1 MSKIFDLSGKVALV
15 TGASSGLGTHFAR
28 TLSANGAAV
37 ALAARRRERL
47 EALVHEFQSAGGK
60 AAAVAMDVMSGE
72 SIRAGYT
79 AAEDALGKIDIV
91 INNAGIS
98 IVKPALEMPEAD
110 WDEVVNTNLR
120 GAWLVAQTAA
130 QRMVEA
136 KRGGRIIN
144 IASILGLR
152 TIGQVAPYNAA
163 KAGLLHL
170 TRALAMEWAR
180 HGIQVN
186 AISPGYIETEM
197 NAAFWQTAAGKRLIE
212 RVPQRRLGQLADLDG
227 PLLLLASDAGAFMTG
242 ANIVV
247 DGGHTVNSL

>member
-1 MSKIFDLSGKVALV
+1 MSKIFDLAGKVALV
-15 TGASSGLGTHFAR
+15 TGASSGLGVHFAR

-37 ALAARRRERL
+37 AVTARRRERL
-47 EALVHEFQSAGGK
+47 TALVGELEGAGGK
-60 AAAVAMDVMSGE
+60 ATAVAMDVMSGD
-72 SIRAGYT
+72 SIRAGYDE
-79 AAEDALGKIDIV
+79 AEAALGSIDV
-91 INNAGIS
+91 VVNNAGIS
-98 IVKPALEMPEAD
+98 IVKPALEMPEAS

-130 QRMVEA
+130 QRMVA
-136 KRGGRIIN
+136 AGRGGRIVN

-197 NAAFWQTAAGKRLIE
+197 NEAFWQTPAGKRLID
-212 RVPQRRLGQLADLDG
+212 RVPQRRLGKPAHLDG
-227 PLLLLASDAGAFMTG
+227 ALLLLASEAGAFMTG

>member
-1 MSKIFDLSGKVALV
+1 MSKIFDLTGKVAMI
-15 TGASSGLGTHFAR
+15 TGASSGLGLQFAR
-28 TLSANGAAV
+28 TLAAQGAAV
-37 ALAARRRERL
+37 AVTARRRERL
-47 EALVHEFQSAGGK
+47 SALVAELQGAGGK
-60 AAAVAMDVMSGE
+60 AVAIAMDVISGD
-72 SIRAGYT
+72 SIRAGYDD
-79 AAEDALGKIDIV
+79 AEGALGPIDV
-91 INNAGIS
+91 VVNNAGIS

-120 GAWLVAQTAA
+120 GAWLVAQSAA
-130 QRMVEA
+130 QRMVAA
-136 KRGGRIIN
+136 KRPGRIIN
-144 IASILGLR
+144 VASILALR

-170 TRALAMEWAR
+170 TRVLAMEWAR

-197 NAAFWQTAAGKRLIE
+197 NDAFWRTDPGKRLIE
-212 RVPQRRLGQLADLDG
+212 RVPQRRLGKPAELDG
-227 PLLLLASDAGAFMTG
+227 ALLLLASDAGAFMTG